1 MNAISRAL
9 LAMVVASGA
18 FAPVRAQDEEEIRL
32 QRHFHY
38 LYLGDTLEDI
48 QRVYAPAQEWPAYRE
63 PRNHVNRIR
72 IERTFLKRPDRHVDV
87 MWLGMKRNRLVEL
100 QLIYDA
106 SYTREK
112 SVEQLAKELS
122 LIYGEPRSQDGK
134 YWWADG
140 KTVIRVFHARVPV
153 NNEDGT
159 RGVELRTSLQLAE
172 DFLFKRRG

>member
-1 MNAISRAL
+1 MMTRAL
-9 LAMVVASGA
+9 LAAVVALGA
-18 FAPVRAQDEEEIRL
+18 FAPVRADEDEEIRL

-48 QRVYAPAQEWPAYRE
+48 QRVYVPAQEWPSYRE
-63 PRNHVNRIR
+63 PRNRVNRIR
-72 IERTFLKRPDRHVDV
+72 VERTFLKRPDRHVDV

-106 SYTREK
+106 GYTREK
-112 SVEQLAKELS
+112 SVEQLAKEIS

-134 YWWADG
+134 YWWTDG
-140 KTVIRVFHARVPV
+140 KTVIRVLYAEVPV
-153 NNEDGT
+153 NNDDGT

-172 DFLFKRRG
+172 DYLFAKRR